1 MAKIS
6 VLILAK
12 NEEKNIGDCIT
23 SCSFAEDILVIDDG
37 STDKTQEIAETLGA
51 RVIHRSM
58 NGDWGGQ
65 QTFAIQQAKF
75 PWIFFIDADERC
87 TPELA
92 KEIEAAVEKNE
103 QVAYWIKR
111 INKFHYD
118 KAEHGVLRPDY
129 VCRVMPAQDSYVEG
143 YVHPA
148 IITPYPNKKMQ
159 GHMYHYTYDNWQQY
173 FNKFNNYTTLAAE
186 KYKKAGKGVSFFRD
200 IVCRPLWAFIKV
212 YFLNGGFKD
221 GRLGWI
227 LSVDHYFYT
236 MTKYVKLYYLYKS
249 NGKL

>member
-23 SCSFAEDILVIDDG
+23 SCNFAEDILVIDDG
-37 STDKTQEIAETLGA
+37 STDKTQEIAESLGA

-92 KEIEAAVEKNE
+92 KEIEAAVDKNE
-103 QVAYWIKR
+103 QVLINFIMIKQ
-111 INKFHYD
+111 NMVFC
-118 KAEHGVLRPDY
+118 VL
-129 VCRVMPAQDSYVEG
+129 
-143 YVHPA
+143 
-148 IITPYPNKKMQ
+148 T
-159 GHMYHYTYDNWQQY
+159 TY
-173 FNKFNNYTTLAAE
+173 A
-186 KYKKAGKGVSFFRD
+186 V
-200 IVCRPLWAFIKV
+200 
-212 YFLNGGFKD
+212 
-221 GRLGWI
+221 
-227 LSVDHYFYT
+227 
-236 MTKYVKLYYLYKS
+236 
-249 NGKL
+249 